1 MENSSDAFSAAG
13 LGVRLQSMAPMHAYR
28 VAFSGGADSLA
39 LLHALCALRE
49 SLAPARVDAI
59 HVHHGLHPQADAWAM
74 ECARLCAQF
83 GISLDVVRVNAH
95 AERGESPEAAARRAR
110 YAALA
115 ARVAAGE
122 LLCLAHHRRDQAE
135 TLLLQLMRGAGPAGL
150 AAMPA
155 LARFGD
161 GWLGRPLLDTTDQAL
176 RDYLLRA
183 GVAWI
188 EDPGNADLR
197 FDRNYVRHEILPR
210 LQARWP
216 GVERTLARAA
226 RHQADSAALC
236 QTMAAADLETARGA
250 LPRTLVATAL
260 EALPAERARN
270 LLRGW
275 LAECGLPAAGAVHV
289 QQILDTLLSARADA
303 TPVVAW
309 PGAEVR
315 RYGGALY
322 ACTPL
327 PAHDASRVI
336 RWQPG
341 RPLDLDVG
349 QLQAT
354 PAQGRGMSAERC
366 VDARVEVRFRQGGE
380 RFRPAGRGHSIV
392 LKKLLQANRVPPWL
406 RDRIPLVY
414 VDGELAAVAG
424 FGVAESYAVGAG
436 RRGWLLSWTALA
448 ERSERAD

>member
-1 MENSSDAFSAAG
+1 
-13 LGVRLQSMAPMHAYR
+13 
-28 VAFSGGADSLA
+28 
-39 LLHALCALRE
+39 
-49 SLAPARVDAI
+49 
-59 HVHHGLHPQADAWAM
+59 
-74 ECARLCAQF
+74 
-83 GISLDVVRVNAH
+83 
-95 AERGESPEAAARRAR
+95 
-110 YAALA
+110 
-115 ARVAAGE
+115 
-122 LLCLAHHRRDQAE
+122 
-135 TLLLQLMRGAGPAGL
+135 
-150 AAMPA
+150 
-155 LARFGD
+155 
-161 GWLGRPLLDTTDQAL
+161 
-176 RDYLLRA
+176 
-183 GVAWI
+183 
-188 EDPGNADLR
+188 
-197 FDRNYVRHEILPR
+197 VRHEILPR

-216 GVERTLARAA
+216 GIERTLARAA

-250 LPRTLVATAL
+250 LPGTLAATAL

-275 LAECGLPAAGAVHV
+275 LAERGLPAAGAVHV

-354 PAQGRGMSAERC
+354 PAQGRGMSVERC

-436 RRGWLLSWTALA
+436 RRGWLLNWTALA
-448 ERSERAD
+448 QRSERAD

>member
-1 MENSSDAFSAAG
+1 METSSDTFSAAG
-13 LGVRLQSMAPMHAYR
+13 LDARLQSMPSMHAYR
-28 VAFSGGADSLA
+28 IAFSGGADSLA
-39 LLHALCALRE
+39 LLLALCELRE
-49 SLAPARVDAI
+49 SLAPARIDAI

-74 ECARLCAQF
+74 ECRRLCAER
-83 GISLDVVRVNAH
+83 GINLDIVRVNAH

-122 LLCLAHHRRDQAE
+122 LLCLAHHQRDQAE

-155 LARFGD
+155 LAPFGN
-161 GWLGRPLLDTTDQAL
+161 GWLGRPLLDTPASAL

-188 EDPGNADLR
+188 EDPSNADPR

-216 GVERTLARAA
+216 GVEGTLARAA

-236 QTMAAADLETARGA
+236 RSMAAADLEMARGVR
-250 LPRTLVATAL
+250 PGTLTATAL

-275 LAECGLPAAGAVHV
+275 LAERGLPVAGAVHV
-289 QQILDTLLSARADA
+289 QQILDTLLTARADA
-303 TPVVAW
+303 MPVVAW

-322 ACTPL
+322 ACAPL
-327 PAHDASRVI
+327 PVHDAGRVI

-341 RPLDLDVG
+341 HSLDLDVG

-392 LKKLLQANRVPPWL
+392 LKKLLQMNRVPPWL

-424 FGVAESYAVGAG
+424 FGVAESYAVDEG
-436 RRGWLLSWTALA
+436 RRGWLLRWTALA
-448 ERSERAD
+448 ERPD